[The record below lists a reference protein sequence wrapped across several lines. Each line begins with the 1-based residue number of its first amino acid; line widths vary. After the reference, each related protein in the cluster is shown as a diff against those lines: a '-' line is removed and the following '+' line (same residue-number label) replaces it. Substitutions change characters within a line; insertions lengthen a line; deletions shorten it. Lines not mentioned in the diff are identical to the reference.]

1 MELMRK
7 EGVEFTDV
15 NGYQVGGTC
24 FREVGTR
31 YDSLDEVYEDGSAS
45 ASRFGWTC
53 HRLTYG
59 VYFLNGEIVDGN

>member
-1 MELMRK
+1 MRK

-31 YDSLDEVYEDGSAS
+31 YDSLDAVYEDGSAS
-45 ASRFGWTC
+45 TSRFGWTC